1 MQISTLHI
9 PYNLCRKLLLFFVL
23 VSVNP
28 VICHAQTFSQVR
40 LPWSTLRQYFPNSGH
55 VTERT
60 FDLSDDELSLI
71 NHQLPKESKL
81 DDRHIRVLFVQSR
94 LSSSQ
99 QDGLLLPLQEMS
111 ASGLIQMTFVFNHSL
126 EMIGVQIQQGAR
138 GKPNGLITAL
148 KPIITQQPATTL
160 SRWFT
165 SAGDTLTKPI
175 PQLAIDAQP
184 EGLAILRAAQR
195 ARLLMDMVIRRLK
208 QSLY

>member
-9 PYNLCRKLLLFFVL
+9 QCNLYQKCILFFIL
-23 VSVNP
+23 ISINTN
-28 VICHAQTFSQVR
+28 ICQSQTFSQER
-40 LPWSTLRQYFPNSGH
+40 LPWSILRQYFPNSGH

-71 NHQLPKESKL
+71 NHQLPKKSKL
-81 DDRHIRVLFVQSR
+81 DKEHIRVLFVQSI
-94 LSSSQ
+94 SSSNH
-99 QDGLLLPLQEMS
+99 QDGLLLSLQEMS

-138 GKPNGLITAL
+138 GKQNGLITAL
-148 KPIITQQPATTL
+148 KPIITQQPATTI

-195 ARLLMDMVIRRLK
+195 ARLLIDMVIRRLK